1 MKLAV
6 GFLLVL
12 FVIYL
17 STPSIVSIIDSTNDL
32 TIDFGEIDEDES
44 DIFKITLKSLPFV
57 CFSGETTTYSEKIY
71 CRNILKHS
79 FLSDSIF
86 IPPPE
91 QV

>member
-12 FVIYL
+12 FVINV
-17 STPSIVSIIDSTNDL
+17 STPSLASIIDSVNDL
-32 TIDFGEIDEDES
+32 TIDFASIDEDES
-44 DIFKITLKSLPFV
+44 NIFKITLKLVPFV
-57 CFSGETTTYSEKIY
+57 CFCGGTTTYLSKIY
-71 CRNILKHS
+71 FTKIFKHS
-79 FLSDSIF
+79 SFSDSIF

>member
-12 FVIYL
+12 FVINV
-17 STPSIVSIIDSTNDL
+17 STPSLASIIDSVNDL
-32 TIDFGEIDEDES
+32 TIDFGSIDEDQS
-44 DIFKITLKSLPFV
+44 DIFKITLKSVPFV
-57 CFSGETTTYSEKIY
+57 CFCGGTATHVSKIY
-71 CRNILKHS
+71 YTKILKHS
-79 FLSDSIF
+79 SLSDSIF

>member
-12 FVIYL
+12 FITYL
-17 STPSIVSIIDSTNDL
+17 STPSILSLIESTNDV
-32 TIDFGEIDEDES
+32 TVYCTSIDDDQS
-44 DIFKITLKSLPFV
+44 DILKINLKSVPFLI
-57 CFSGETTTYSEKIY
+57 FSAVDSKSCSEIY
-71 CRNILKHS
+71 FRSILKHS
-79 FLSDSIF
+79 SLSDSIF

>member
-12 FVIYL
+12 FVINV
-17 STPSIVSIIDSTNDL
+17 STPSLASIIDSVNDL
-32 TIDFGEIDEDES
+32 TIDFASIDEDES
-44 DIFKITLKSLPFV
+44 NIFKITLKLVPFV
-57 CFSGETTTYSEKIY
+57 CFCGGITKHISKIY
-71 CRNILKHS
+71 FTKILKHS
-79 FLSDSIF
+79 SLSDSIF

>member
-17 STPSIVSIIDSTNDL
+17 STPSIASIIDSANDL
-32 TIDFGEIDEDES
+32 TIDFGAIDEDES

-57 CFSGETTTYSEKIY
+57 CFSRETTTYSEKIY
-71 CRNILKHS
+71 CRNILKYS

>member
-12 FVIYL
+12 FVTYL
-17 STPSIVSIIDSTNDL
+17 STPSIVSIIDSGIDL
-32 TIDFGEIDEDES
+32 TIDIGSIDEDQS
-44 DIFKITLKSLPFV
+44 DILKITLKSVPFV
-57 CFSGETTTYSEKIY
+57 FFSGETATYGEKIY

-79 FLSDSIF
+79 FLTDSIF

-91 QV
+91 QA